1 MRILHNAYFST
12 LNCLR
17 TWMAS
22 KSRLSLCFHCPWTKL
37 WFVQC
42 TAVYQ

>member
-1 MRILHNAYFST
+1 MHISPHSI
-12 LNCLR
+12 
-17 TWMAS
+17 TWELGWLPS
-22 KSRLSLCFHCPWTKL
+22 PGFHCPWTKL